1 VTAFD
6 FYFLAVLLAFTI
18 GGFMSGF
25 ISKLFGLIGLIAS
38 IWAGM
43 RLGSVFEPLFI
54 GFLNN
59 SMLRALLASTVAS
72 LVVYAFFLV
81 LGNRIA
87 KAIQSS
93 AIAPIDR
100 MLGLFLGAAQAVVVI
115 GIVVLVGQQFKV
127 DQKDWWRNALFKHSG
142 EQAAQLLDSVVD
154 FKSLAARWLDAE
166 TIKKM
171 DAGRGEA
178 EGLLGDMARPSLPK
192 AE

>member
-1 VTAFD
+1 MTAFD
-6 FYFLAVLLAFTI
+6 FYFLGILLAFTI
-18 GGFMSGF
+18 GGFTSGF

-43 RLGSVFEPLFI
+43 RLGSVVEPFFV

-59 SMLRALLASTVAS
+59 PMLRALLASIFAS
-72 LVVYAFFLV
+72 VVVYAFTLV
-81 LGNRIA
+81 LGNLLT
-87 KAIQSS
+87 KAIKSS

-115 GIVVLVGQQFKV
+115 GIVVLVGQQFKI
-127 DQKDWWRNALFKHSG
+127 DEKDWWRNAVFKHSG
-142 EQAAQLLDSVVD
+142 EQAAQLLDRVVD
-154 FKSLAARWLDAE
+154 FKSLAGRWLDAE
-166 TIKKM
+166 TVKKM

-178 EGLLGDMARPSLPK
+178 EGLLGDMARPSIPN

>member
-6 FYFLAVLLAFTI
+6 FYFLGILLAFTI
-18 GGFMSGF
+18 GGFTSGF

-43 RLGSVFEPLFI
+43 RLGSVVEPFFV

-59 SMLRALLASTVAS
+59 PMLRALLASIFAS
-72 LVVYAFFLV
+72 VVVYAFTLV
-81 LGNRIA
+81 LGNLLT
-87 KAIQSS
+87 KAIKSS

-115 GIVVLVGQQFKV
+115 GIVVLVGQQFKI
-127 DQKDWWRNALFKHSG
+127 DEKDWWRNAVFKHSG
-142 EQAAQLLDSVVD
+142 EQAAQLLDRVVD
-154 FKSLAARWLDAE
+154 FKSLAGRWLDAE
-166 TIKKM
+166 MIKKM

-178 EGLLGDMARPSLPK
+178 EGLLGDMTRPSIPN

>member
-81 LGNRIA
+81 LGNLLA
-87 KAIQSS
+87 KAVRSS
-93 AIAPIDR
+93 AIAPVDR
-100 MLGLFLGAAQAVVVI
+100 MLGLLLGAAQAVVVI
-115 GIVVLVGQQFKV
+115 GIVVLVGQQFKL
-127 DQKDWWRNALFKHSG
+127 DQRDWWRKAVFKHSG
-142 EQAAQLLDSVVD
+142 DQAAQLLDRVVD
-154 FKSLAARWLDAE
+154 FKSLSGKWLDPDLRE
-166 TIKKM
+166 KM
-171 DAGRGEA
+171 EEGRGEA
-178 EGLLGDMARPSLPK
+178 EGLLGEIGRTPIPGT
-192 AE
+192 E

>member
-6 FYFLAVLLAFTI
+6 FYFLGILLAFTI
-18 GGFMSGF
+18 GGLTSGF

-38 IWAGM
+38 TWAGM
-43 RLGSVFEPLFI
+43 RLGSVVEPFFV

-59 SMLRALLASTVAS
+59 PMLRALLASIFAS
-72 LVVYAFFLV
+72 VVVYAFILV
-81 LGNRIA
+81 LGNLLT
-87 KAIQSS
+87 KAIKSS

-115 GIVVLVGQQFKV
+115 GIVVLVGQQFKI
-127 DQKDWWRNALFKHSG
+127 DEKDWWRNAVFKHSG
-142 EQAAQLLDSVVD
+142 EQAAHLLDRVVD
-154 FKSLAARWLDAE
+154 FKSLAGRWLDAE
-166 TIKKM
+166 TVKKM

-178 EGLLGDMARPSLPK
+178 EGLLGDMDRSFTPK

>member
-1 VTAFD
+1 MTAFD

-54 GFLNN
+54 GLLNN

-115 GIVVLVGQQFKV
+115 GIVVLVGQQFKI
-127 DQKDWWRNALFKHSG
+127 DQKDWWRNALFKQSG
-142 EQAAQLLDSVVD
+142 EQVAQLLDRVVD
-154 FKSLAARWLDAE
+154 FKALSSRWLDAE
-166 TIKKM
+166 MIKKM

-178 EGLLGDMARPSLPK
+178 EGLLGEMARPSTPK

>member
-1 VTAFD
+1 MTAFD

-54 GFLNN
+54 GLLNN

-115 GIVVLVGQQFKV
+115 GIVVLVGQQFQI
-127 DQKDWWRNALFKHSG
+127 DQKDWWRNALFKQSG
-142 EQAAQLLDSVVD
+142 EQAAQLLDRVVD

-178 EGLLGDMARPSLPK
+178 EGLLGEMARPSTPN

>member
-18 GGFMSGF
+18 GGFTSGF

-43 RLGSVFEPLFI
+43 RLGSVFEPLFL
-54 GFLNN
+54 GFFNN
-59 SMLRALLASTVAS
+59 SMLRSLLASTFAS

-81 LGNRIA
+81 LGHVIA
-87 KAIQSS
+87 KAIKSS
-93 AIAPIDR
+93 AIAPVDR

-127 DQKDWWRNALFKHSG
+127 DQKDWWRNALFKQSG
-142 EQAAQLLDSVVD
+142 DQAAQLLDRVVD
-154 FKSLAARWLDAE
+154 FKALSSRWLDAE
-166 TIKKM
+166 MIKKM
-171 DAGRGEA
+171 DAGRSEA
-178 EGLLGDMARPSLPK
+178 EGLLGDMARPSIPN

>member
-6 FYFLAVLLAFTI
+6 FYFLGILLAFTI
-18 GGFMSGF
+18 GGFTSGF

-43 RLGSVFEPLFI
+43 RLGSVVEPFFV

-59 SMLRALLASTVAS
+59 PMLRALLASIFAS
-72 LVVYAFFLV
+72 VVVYAFFLV
-81 LGNRIA
+81 LGHLLA
-87 KAIQSS
+87 KAIKSS
-93 AIAPIDR
+93 AIAPVDR

-115 GIVVLVGQQFKV
+115 GIVVLVGQQFKI
-127 DQKDWWRNALFKHSG
+127 DEKDWWRNAVFKHSG
-142 EQAAQLLDSVVD
+142 EQAAHLLDRVVD
-154 FKSLAARWLDAE
+154 FKSLAGRWLDAE
-166 TIKKM
+166 TVKKM

-178 EGLLGDMARPSLPK
+178 EGLLDDMDRSSTPK

>member
-1 VTAFD
+1 MTAFD

-54 GFLNN
+54 GLLNN

-81 LGNRIA
+81 LGSRIA

-127 DQKDWWRNALFKHSG
+127 DQKDWWRNALFKQSG
-142 EQAAQLLDSVVD
+142 EQAAQLLDRVVD

-178 EGLLGDMARPSLPK
+178 EGLLGEMARPSTPN

>member
-1 VTAFD
+1 MTAFD

-54 GFLNN
+54 GLLNN

-115 GIVVLVGQQFKV
+115 GIVVLVGQQFKL
-127 DQKDWWRNALFKHSG
+127 DQKDWWRNALFKQSG
-142 EQAAQLLDSVVD
+142 DQAAELLDRVVD
-154 FKSLAARWLDAE
+154 FKALSSRWLDAE
-166 TIKKM
+166 MIKKM

-178 EGLLGDMARPSLPK
+178 EGFLGEMVQPSTPK

>member
-54 GFLNN
+54 GLLNN
-59 SMLRALLASTVAS
+59 SMLRALIASTVAS

-81 LGNRIA
+81 LGSRIA
-87 KAIQSS
+87 KAIKSS

-127 DQKDWWRNALFKHSG
+127 DQKDWWRNALFKQSG
-142 EQAAQLLDSVVD
+142 EQAAQLLDRVVD

-178 EGLLGDMARPSLPK
+178 EGLLGEMARPSTPN

>member
-1 VTAFD
+1 MTSFD
-6 FYFLAVLLAFTI
+6 FYFLGVLLAFTI
-18 GGFMSGF
+18 GGFTSGF

-38 IWAGM
+38 TWAGM

-54 GFLNN
+54 GLLNN

-127 DQKDWWRNALFKHSG
+127 DQKDWWRNALFKQSG

-178 EGLLGDMARPSLPK
+178 EGLLGDMARPSIPN

>member
-6 FYFLAVLLAFTI
+6 FYFLGILLAFTI
-18 GGFMSGF
+18 GGFTSGF

-43 RLGSVFEPLFI
+43 RLGSVVEPFFV

-59 SMLRALLASTVAS
+59 PMLRALLASIFAS
-72 LVVYAFFLV
+72 VVVYAFTLV
-81 LGNRIA
+81 LGNLLT
-87 KAIQSS
+87 KAIKSS

-115 GIVVLVGQQFKV
+115 GIVVLVGQQFKI
-127 DQKDWWRNALFKHSG
+127 DEKDWWRNAVFKHSG
-142 EQAAQLLDSVVD
+142 EQAAQLLDRVVD
-154 FKSLAARWLDAE
+154 FKSLAGRWLDAE
-166 TIKKM
+166 MIKKM

-178 EGLLGDMARPSLPK
+178 EGLLGDMARPSIPN

>member
-1 VTAFD
+1 MTAFD
-6 FYFLAVLLAFTI
+6 FYFLGILLALTI

-54 GFLNN
+54 GLLND

-115 GIVVLVGQQFKV
+115 GLVALVGQHFKI
-127 DQKDWWRNALFKHSG
+127 DQKDWWRNAMFKGSA
-142 EQAAQLLDSVVD
+142 EQAAQLLDRVVD
-154 FKSLAARWLDAE
+154 FKSLAARWLDADM
-166 TIKKM
+166 IKKM
-171 DAGRGEA
+171 DDARGEA
-178 EGLLGDMARPSLPK
+178 EGVLGEMGRP
-192 AE
+192 

>member
-54 GFLNN
+54 GLLNN

-81 LGNRIA
+81 LGSRIA

-127 DQKDWWRNALFKHSG
+127 DQKDWWRNALFKQSG
-142 EQAAQLLDSVVD
+142 EQAAQLLDRVVD

-178 EGLLGDMARPSLPK
+178 EGLLGEMARPSTPN

>member
-1 VTAFD
+1 MTAFD
-6 FYFLAVLLAFTI
+6 FYFLGILLAFTI
-18 GGFMSGF
+18 GGFTSGF

-43 RLGSVFEPLFI
+43 RLGGVVEPFFV
-54 GFLNN
+54 GFFNN
-59 SMLRALLASTVAS
+59 SMLRALLASIFAS
-72 LVVYAFFLV
+72 VVVYAFTLV
-81 LGNRIA
+81 LGNLLT
-87 KAIQSS
+87 KAIKSS

-115 GIVVLVGQQFKV
+115 GIVVLVGQQFKI
-127 DQKDWWRNALFKHSG
+127 DEKDWWRNAVFKHSG
-142 EQAAQLLDSVVD
+142 EQAAQLLDRVVD
-154 FKSLAARWLDAE
+154 FKSLAGRWLDAE

-178 EGLLGDMARPSLPK
+178 EGLLDEMTRPSTPK

>member
-1 VTAFD
+1 MTAFD

-115 GIVVLVGQQFKV
+115 GIVVLVGQQFKI
-127 DQKDWWRNALFKHSG
+127 DQKDWWRNALFKHSA
-142 EQAAQLLDSVVD
+142 EQAAQLLDRVVD
-154 FKSLAARWLDAE
+154 FKALAARWLDAE

>member
-54 GFLNN
+54 GLLNN

-115 GIVVLVGQQFKV
+115 GIVVLVGQQFQI
-127 DQKDWWRNALFKHSG
+127 DQKDWWRNALFKQSG
-142 EQAAQLLDSVVD
+142 EQAAQLLDRVVD

-178 EGLLGDMARPSLPK
+178 EGLLGEMARPSTPN

>member
-54 GFLNN
+54 GLLNN

-115 GIVVLVGQQFKV
+115 GIVVLVGQQFKI
-127 DQKDWWRNALFKHSG
+127 DQKDWWRNALFKQSG
-142 EQAAQLLDSVVD
+142 EQVAQLLDRVVD
-154 FKSLAARWLDAE
+154 FKALSSRWLDAE
-166 TIKKM
+166 MIKKM

-178 EGLLGDMARPSLPK
+178 EGLLGEMARPSTPK

>member
-1 VTAFD
+1 MTAFD
-6 FYFLAVLLAFTI
+6 FYFLAVLLALTI

-43 RLGSVFEPLFI
+43 RLGSVFEPVFI
-54 GFLNN
+54 GLLNN
-59 SMLRALLASTVAS
+59 AMLRALLASTVAS

-115 GIVVLVGQQFKV
+115 GLVALFGQQFKI
-127 DQKDWWRNALFKHSG
+127 DQKDWWRNAMFKGSA
-142 EQAAQLLDSVVD
+142 EQAAQLLDRVVD

-166 TIKKM
+166 MIKKM
-171 DAGRGEA
+171 DDGRGEA
-178 EGLLGDMARPSLPK
+178 EGLLGEMARPSTPK

>member
-1 VTAFD
+1 MTAFD

-54 GFLNN
+54 GLLNN

-93 AIAPIDR
+93 AIAPVDR

-115 GIVVLVGQQFKV
+115 GIVVLVGQQFKI
-127 DQKDWWRNALFKHSG
+127 DQKDWWRNALFKNSG
-142 EQAAQLLDSVVD
+142 EQAAQLLDRVVD
-154 FKSLAARWLDAE
+154 FKSLAARWLDADM
-166 TIKKM
+166 IKKM
-171 DAGRGEA
+171 DDARGEA
-178 EGLLGDMARPSLPK
+178 EGVLGEMGRPSTPK

>member
-1 VTAFD
+1 MTAFD

-81 LGNRIA
+81 LGSRIA

-127 DQKDWWRNALFKHSG
+127 DQKDWWRNALFKQSG
-142 EQAAQLLDSVVD
+142 EQAAQLLDRVVD

-166 TIKKM
+166 MIKKM

-178 EGLLGDMARPSLPK
+178 EGLLGEMARPSTPK

>member
-1 VTAFD
+1 MTAFD

-54 GFLNN
+54 GLLNN
-59 SMLRALLASTVAS
+59 AMLRALLASTVAS

-87 KAIQSS
+87 KAIKSS
-93 AIAPIDR
+93 AIAPVDR

-115 GIVVLVGQQFKV
+115 GIVVLVGQQLKV
-127 DQKDWWRNALFKHSG
+127 DQKDWWRNALFKNSG
-142 EQAAQLLDSVVD
+142 EQAAQLFDRVVD
-154 FKSLAARWLDAE
+154 FKSLAARWLDADM
-166 TIKKM
+166 IKKM
-171 DAGRGEA
+171 DDARGEA
-178 EGLLGDMARPSLPK
+178 EGLLGEMGRPSTPN

>member
-54 GFLNN
+54 GLLNN

-81 LGNRIA
+81 LGSRIA

-93 AIAPIDR
+93 AIAPVDR

-115 GIVVLVGQQFKV
+115 GIVVLVGQQLKV
-127 DQKDWWRNALFKHSG
+127 DQKDWWRNALFKNSG
-142 EQAAQLLDSVVD
+142 EQAAQLFDRVVD
-154 FKSLAARWLDAE
+154 FKSLAARWLDADM
-166 TIKKM
+166 IKKM
-171 DAGRGEA
+171 DDARGEA
-178 EGLLGDMARPSLPK
+178 EGLLGEMGRPSTPN

>member
-1 VTAFD
+1 MTAFD

-18 GGFMSGF
+18 SGFMSGF

-43 RLGSVFEPLFI
+43 RLGNVFEPIFT
-54 GFLNN
+54 GFFSNP
-59 SMLRALLASTVAS
+59 MLRELLASTVAS

-81 LGNRIA
+81 LGKRIA
-87 KAIQSS
+87 KAINSS

-115 GIVVLVGQQFKV
+115 GIVVLVGQQFKI
-127 DQKDWWRNALFKHSG
+127 DQQDWWRNALLKGSG
-142 EQAAQLLDSVVD
+142 EQAAQLLDRVVD
-154 FKSLAARWLDAE
+154 FKSLVGRVLDSE
-166 TIKKM
+166 MIKKM

-178 EGLLGDMARPSLPK
+178 EGLLGEMARPSTPK